1 MGRKYVLMLLAAE
14 IILLIAVLLADFGI
28 IPSNVDPLS
37 TKSITMHLSII
48 IIIVGSLIAIRK
60 GNKK

>member
-1 MGRKYVLMLLAAE
+1 MGRRYVLMLLAAE

>member
-1 MGRKYVLMLLAAE
+1 MGRRYVLMLLAAE
-14 IILLIAVLLADFGI
+14 VILLIMVLLADFGI